1 MPDPPKKADPR
12 SIRQQKIT
20 KRTMGGDCSRSVRAQ
35 QRKLPASR
43 RHLYQIPNPK
53 ETKKHPQQQYHPDTK
68 GDIFRTRNT
77 ETLPFRQWTTILG
90 NILRT
95 IRCELGIPAQ
105 YQLTTLSTKQWIH

>member
-53 ETKKHPQQQYHPDTK
+53 ETKKHP
-68 GDIFRTRNT
+68 
-77 ETLPFRQWTTILG
+77 
-90 NILRT
+90 
-95 IRCELGIPAQ
+95 
-105 YQLTTLSTKQWIH
+105 